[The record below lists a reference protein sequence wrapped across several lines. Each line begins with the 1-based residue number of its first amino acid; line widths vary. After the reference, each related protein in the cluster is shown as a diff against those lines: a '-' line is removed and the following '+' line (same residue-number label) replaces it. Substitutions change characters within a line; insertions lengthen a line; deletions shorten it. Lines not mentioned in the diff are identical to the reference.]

1 MVRKNI
7 KSVVHKTELS
17 ICVALSD
24 TVWPRALSSL
34 CSGTTRFRNGGKRKM
49 SLGLEAIVMSSVET
63 AQGKLTSFGAGR
75 RICPGLPLAIIT
87 SLLFLMLGLLINSF
101 DWELEGGIQPKDMNM
116 DEGST
121 CASCSNNQKQAIRI

>member
-1 MVRKNI
+1 MRNGEEKHI

-63 AQGKLTSFGAGR
+63 AQGVLQIHDQYHERGLKSKFG
-75 RICPGLPLAIIT
+75 
-87 SLLFLMLGLLINSF
+87 
-101 DWELEGGIQPKDMNM
+101 
-116 DEGST
+116 
-121 CASCSNNQKQAIRI
+121 